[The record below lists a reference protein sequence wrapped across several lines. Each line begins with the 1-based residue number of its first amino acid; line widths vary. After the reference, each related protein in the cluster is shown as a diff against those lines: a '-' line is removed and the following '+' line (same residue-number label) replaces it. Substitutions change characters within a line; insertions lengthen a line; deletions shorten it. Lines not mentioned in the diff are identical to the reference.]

1 MLDEGKSPGGAPSPV
16 EEPRDDFRI
25 EDERWA
31 AHRQRSDWMWLAV
44 MILVYSAWTLIVYL
58 LEPGLR

>member
-1 MLDEGKSPGGAPSPV
+1 MRDEGESPATTPSPV
-16 EEPRDDFRI
+16 EEPRDDFRL

-31 AHRQRSDWMWLAV
+31 APRQRSDWIWLGA
-44 MILVYSAWTLIVYL
+44 MILAYTAWTLIVYL